1 MSYQF
6 FDDVI
11 RSEFSVTRESFIER
25 MADILDV
32 ENEISFDTNL
42 GELEEWDSL
51 SIVSYIAMANAACG
65 KKVEVKRVR
74 EAVTLQDLY
83 DLLK

>member
-1 MSYQF
+1 MTK
-6 FDDVI
+6 
-11 RSEFSVTRESFIER
+11 ENFIER
-25 MADILDV
+25 MTDILDT
-32 ENEISFDTNL
+32 EDEISLNTNL

-65 KKVEVKRVR
+65 KKVDVKKVR
-74 EAVTLQDLY
+74 EAVTIQDLY